1 MGLFNR
7 NKKTPEEE
15 RREEI
20 QSDLEAVAL
29 NVKTAIQ
36 MEDDYWLNELLDK
49 AHTLSDQEPALEVPQ
64 EIIQAEKVMQEYG
77 RRIENIREKMT
88 LSQYL
93 EVQAAAKEETEDEE
107 E

>member
-1 MGLFNR
+1 
-7 NKKTPEEE
+7 
-15 RREEI
+15 
-20 QSDLEAVAL
+20 
-29 NVKTAIQ
+29 

-49 AHTLSDQEPALEVPQ
+49 AHALSDQEPALEVPQ

-77 RRIENIREKMT
+77 RRIENIKEKMT

-93 EVQAAAKEETEDEE
+93 EAQAAAKEETEDEE